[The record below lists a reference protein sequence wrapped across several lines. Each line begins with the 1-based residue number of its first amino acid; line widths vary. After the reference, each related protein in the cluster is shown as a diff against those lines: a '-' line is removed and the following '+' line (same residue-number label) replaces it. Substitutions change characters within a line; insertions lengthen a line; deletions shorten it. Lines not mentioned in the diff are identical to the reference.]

1 MDNAMNAVE
10 MLFHILG
17 GLGLFFTGVGA
28 LWLATLYKEHISDS
42 VAQDHTYASGPT
54 SPDKS

>member
-28 LWLATLYKEHISDS
+28 LWLATLHKDRIDQESS
-42 VAQDHTYASGPT
+42 PVAEVPRS
-54 SPDKS
+54 